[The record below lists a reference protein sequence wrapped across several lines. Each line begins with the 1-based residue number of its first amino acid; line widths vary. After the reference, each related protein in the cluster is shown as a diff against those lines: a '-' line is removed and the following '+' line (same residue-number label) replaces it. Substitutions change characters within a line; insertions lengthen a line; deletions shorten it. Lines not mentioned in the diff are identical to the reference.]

1 MKNEMIEYNPQPPVE
16 TPLQQYANRLF
27 GEYNESLS
35 DLKAIRNYLEIL
47 TQEIKEIKV
56 LGEDDKARMM
66 QPLLDRELL
75 EKSRCTYLKE
85 SLEEMG
91 YVL

>member
-16 TPLQQYANRLF
+16 TSRQQYANRLF

>member
-16 TPLQQYANRLF
+16 TPRQQYANRLYE
-27 GEYNESLS
+27 EYNESLS